1 MRRLIVILGI
11 PIDDLNMDQALDR
24 IEEFIQVGR
33 STGKTHQIATVNAD
47 FVVKAMKDP
56 ELRYL
61 LQEADMAT
69 ADGMPL
75 VWGSRLLGV
84 NIEDRVAGADMIPAL
99 AERAAKNG
107 RSIYFLGAAPG
118 IAAQAATMLQDQNPG
133 LIVAGVKSPPYT
145 SVIDMDPA
153 IIEEI
158 KAADPDVLLVAFGN
172 PKQEKWIGMYGRELG
187 VPVMIGIGG
196 TLDFITGNTK
206 RAPEWMQKSGLEWI
220 HRLVSEPRRLWK
232 RYAVDLVH
240 FGTFFLRQWLAM
252 RKGNVPTAVLP
263 DTDLLLIE
271 DTAIL
276 NLQGKLMVGE
286 YETFNDASQDAL
298 VNTSHIIVN
307 LEHAE
312 FLDSS
317 MIGALVGLAKQA
329 RDAGGDVLL
338 ATIPPTIMQTLTLLR
353 LDHFFVIVEDVNE
366 GMAYTYGGEQVTAV
380 APPPEQPTPVNVSY
394 QVQEIEVP
402 VKTQLSEWVV
412 YQTPRRLD
420 AMTAPD
426 LTETCSEMLLTTPYL
441 ILDLADTILL
451 ASAGLAALA
460 KINRTAAEQNG
471 ELRVVNCSEDV
482 MRVIKMVR
490 FDKILA
496 LYTDIDE
503 AVKIN

>member
-11 PIDDLNMDQALDR
+11 PIDDLNMEQALDR

-84 NIEDRVAGADMIPAL
+84 NIEARVAGADMVPAL
-99 AERAAKNG
+99 ANRAAKNG
-107 RSIYFLGAAPG
+107 YSIYFLGAAPG
-118 IAAQAATMLQDQNPG
+118 IAAQAANMLQDHNPE
-133 LIVAGVKSPPYT
+133 LIVAGVKSPPYS
-145 SVIDMDPA
+145 SVIDMDPG
-153 IIEEI
+153 IIDEI
-158 KAADPDVLLVAFGN
+158 KAANPDVLLVAFGN

-206 RAPEWMQKSGLEWI
+206 RAPEWMQKTGLEWL
-220 HRLVSEPRRLWK
+220 HRLMSEPRRLWK

-240 FGTFFLRQWLAM
+240 FGTFFLRQWWAM
-252 RKGNVPTAVLP
+252 RRGNVPTAVLP
-263 DTDLLLIE
+263 DTDLLMV
-271 DTAIL
+271 DDKAVL
-276 NLQGKLMVGE
+276 NLQGKLMVNE
-286 YETFNDASQDAL
+286 YENFSQASQEAL
-298 VNTSHIIVN
+298 ANTSQIIVN
-307 LEHAE
+307 LAHTE

-329 RDAGGDVLL
+329 RDANGDVLL
-338 ATIPPTIMQTLTLLR
+338 AAVPQTIQQTLSLLR
-353 LDHFFVIVEDVNE
+353 LDHFFVIVDDVNAGLNYAFE
-366 GMAYTYGGEQVTAV
+366 TEETAV
-380 APPPEQPTPVNVSY
+380 SLQHIPSSSQNGSIQLKNSETLVS
-394 QVQEIEVP
+394 VLE
-402 VKTQLSEWVV
+402 SEWIV
-412 YQTPRRLD
+412 YKAPRRLD
-420 AMTAPD
+420 AVTAPD
-426 LTETCSEMLLTTPYL
+426 LTEICDQMLADNPYL
-441 ILDLADTILL
+441 ILDLSETILL

-460 KINRTAAEQNG
+460 KINRMADEKNG
-471 ELRVVNCSEDV
+471 SLRVANCSEDV

-490 FDKILA
+490 FDKVLS
-496 LYTDIDE
+496 LYNDIDE
-503 AVKIN
+503 AVKIR